1 MGARGNVPVIVIQGR
16 GVSKGTAQGRLH
28 CYHRVGA
35 ATNPYTGGDPA
46 EERARFIEARTMTR
60 KQLESLAEKC
70 RREVGDEAASVFVTH
85 AMMLEDENYIKYI
98 EDVLFRKRCRAEYA
112 VQQSGKAFAAI
123 FEKMDDSYMR
133 ERGADVMDVTW
144 RLLRNLAGAGEGGAW
159 LEGPAV
165 VAAEDFNLTE
175 FIQLD
180 REQVLA
186 IVIQRDSRNSHAAI
200 ITRLLG
206 IPAVCA
212 LGEELRADYHGRT
225 VRVDGSA
232 GTLTI
237 F

>member
-1 MGARGNVPVIVIQGR
+1 MIVIQGK
-16 GVSKGTAQGRLH
+16 GVSGGTAQGRLH

-35 ATNPYTGGDPA
+35 ATNRYIGGNPT
-46 EERARFIEARTMTR
+46 EEKARLARAQILAGR
-60 KQLESLAEKC
+60 QLALLAEKC
-70 RREVGDEAASVFVTH
+70 RREVGDEAASVFDTH
-85 AMMLEDENYIKYI
+85 AMMLEDEDYIQYI
-98 EDVLFRKRCRAEYA
+98 EDLLVREQCCAEYA
-112 VQQSGKAFAAI
+112 VMQSGKAFAAI
-123 FEKMDDSYMR
+123 FEEMDDPYMR

-165 VAAEDFNLTE
+165 VAAEDINLTE

-186 IVIQRDSRNSHAAI
+186 VVIQRDSRNSHAALI
-200 ITRLLG
+200 ARLMG
-206 IPAVCA
+206 IPAVCG
-212 LGEELRADYHGRT
+212 LGEALRAEYHGRT

-232 GTLTI
+232 GTVTV

>member
-1 MGARGNVPVIVIQGR
+1 MIVIQGR
-16 GVSKGTAQGRLH
+16 CVSEGTAQGPLH

-35 ATNPYTGGDPA
+35 ATNAYAGCDPA
-46 EERARFIEARTMTR
+46 KERARLARAQDMAR
-60 KQLESLAEKC
+60 EQLAALAEKC
-70 RREVGDEAASVFVTH
+70 VKEVGGEAASVFAAH
-85 AMMLEDENYIKYI
+85 AVMLEDENYIKYI
-98 EDVLFRKRCRAEYA
+98 EDVLFRKQCCAEYA
-112 VQQSGKAFAAI
+112 VQQSGKAFASI
-123 FEKMDDSYMR
+123 FEKIDDPYMR

-159 LEGPAV
+159 LKGPAI

-186 IVIQRDSRNSHAAI
+186 IVTQRDSRNSHAAI
-200 ITRLLG
+200 VTRLLG
-206 IPAVCA
+206 IPAVCG

-225 VRVDGSA
+225 VRVDGAA

>member
-1 MGARGNVPVIVIQGR
+1 MIVIQGR
-16 GVSKGTAQGRLH
+16 CVSEGTAQGPLH

-35 ATNPYTGGDPA
+35 ATHPYTDCDPA
-46 EERARFIEARTMTR
+46 EEKARLAEAQAMARE
-60 KQLESLAEKC
+60 QLMLLAEKC
-70 RREVGDEAASVFVTH
+70 RRDVSGEAASVFATH
-85 AMMLEDENYIKYI
+85 AVMLEDENYIKYI
-98 EDVLFRKRCRAEYA
+98 EDVLFREQCPAEYA
-112 VQQSGKAFAAI
+112 VQQSGKAFSAI
-123 FEKMDDSYMR
+123 FEKLDDPYMR

-144 RLLRNLAGAGEGGAW
+144 RLLRSLAGAGEGGAR
-159 LEGPAV
+159 LNGPAV
-165 VAAEDFNLTE
+165 VAAEDLNLTE

-186 IVIQRDSRNSHAAI
+186 IVTRRDSQNSHAAI
-200 ITRLLG
+200 IARLLG
-206 IPAVCA
+206 IPAVCG

>member
-1 MGARGNVPVIVIQGR
+1 MIVIQGR
-16 GVSKGTAQGRLH
+16 CVSEGTAQGPLH

-35 ATNPYTGGDPA
+35 VTNGHAGCDPT
-46 EERARFIEARTMTR
+46 EERMRLADAQAAVRE
-60 KQLESLAEKC
+60 QLTSLAEKC
-70 RREVGDEAASVFVTH
+70 RREVSDEAASVFATH

-98 EDVLFRKRCRAEYA
+98 EDVLLRMQCRAEYA

-123 FEKMDDSYMR
+123 FEKLDDPYMR

-144 RLLRNLAGAGEGGAW
+144 RLLRNLAGAGEGGAR
-159 LEGPAV
+159 LKGPAI

-186 IVIQRDSRNSHAAI
+186 VVSQRDSQNSHAAI
-200 ITRLLG
+200 IARLLG
-206 IPAVCA
+206 IPAVCG

-225 VRVDGSA
+225 ARVDGAA

>member
-1 MGARGNVPVIVIQGR
+1 MIVLQGR
-16 GVSKGTAQGRLH
+16 CVSEGTAQGPLH

-35 ATNPYTGGDPA
+35 ATNAYAGCDPA
-46 EERARFIEARTMTR
+46 EERKRLAAAQAMARE
-60 KQLESLAEKC
+60 QLALLAEKC
-70 RREVGDEAASVFVTH
+70 RREVSGEAASVFAVH
-85 AMMLEDENYIKYI
+85 AMMLEDENYLKYI
-98 EDVLFRKRCRAEYA
+98 EDVLLRKQCCAEYA

-123 FEKMDDSYMR
+123 FEKMDDPYMR

-144 RLLRNLAGAGEGGAW
+144 RLLRNLAGAGEGGAR
-159 LEGPAV
+159 LKGPAI

-186 IVIQRDSRNSHAAI
+186 VVTQRDSQNSHAAI
-200 ITRLLG
+200 IVRLLG
-206 IPAVCA
+206 IPAICG

-225 VRVDGSA
+225 VRVDGAA